1 VPLSLT
7 FSLSFSHTQ
16 IQALE
21 RTVCTGSIS
30 EMRTT
35 GGEVAFICA
44 MIADSL
50 YLRER

>member
-1 VPLSLT
+1 
-7 FSLSFSHTQ
+7 
-16 IQALE
+16 
-21 RTVCTGSIS
+21 VCTGSTN

-50 YLRER
+50 YLRDR